1 MIDMDTRATMK
12 AGFAQE
18 RRDMSRVNRIVVSSA
33 VLLVGSLC
41 LAFLTKSQGPAV
53 LKEVEPKQTPNAGE
67 GVLSAGAWKSKL
79 KIASPTQTLQGWAK
93 EEDALER
100 LQKKAEKRLKKDVK
114 ADDKAA
120 GNDNN
125 EDTANA
131 EAATDAREGIPEDS
145 IRAEAAAMG
154 YSTVRAWRE
163 ANEHPLDIPLHAK
176 KKAPAKVAPAKPRKQ
191 QKLHRPE
198 NILGKLTHWV
208 SAFFKADNEQQ
219 LYGGIPEEDMHKIRQ
234 IRQEADED
242 MRKIREQDTEEATR
256 LNPKLD
262 SAMTAHPVAGFRGA
276 MAMSGITDDAS
287 SIPRLQISKSMVLR
301 EGSFLPQGQQE
312 QEELGSSTAM
322 LWKAEQLQSSSHG
335 PVSDLGVER

>member
-1 MIDMDTRATMK
+1 
-12 AGFAQE
+12 
-18 RRDMSRVNRIVVSSA
+18 MSRVNRIVVSSA

-176 KKAPAKVAPAKPRKQ
+176 VGIWLRMHLDIVDDELHAHRSA
-191 QKLHRPE
+191 LHRS
-198 NILGKLTHWV
+198 V
-208 SAFFKADNEQQ
+208 SHRGLIAVQIYADAQNGCCAEEGTCKGRTRKAQ
-219 LYGGIPEEDMHKIRQ
+219 KAA
-234 IRQEADED
+234 EAA
-242 MRKIREQDTEEATR
+242 QA
-256 LNPKLD
+256 
-262 SAMTAHPVAGFRGA
+262 
-276 MAMSGITDDAS
+276 
-287 SIPRLQISKSMVLR
+287 
-301 EGSFLPQGQQE
+301 
-312 QEELGSSTAM
+312 
-322 LWKAEQLQSSSHG
+322 
-335 PVSDLGVER
+335 